1 MKLVEREYGIEVDI
15 KENIVS
21 IIVLEDVKLRL
32 PLINELFSQTSGN
45 EGNWLLFEND
55 KSFDLGKKV
64 ELILEPLTLTL
75 NNKKVKTKLYQDI
88 KTIAQDYCFSQG
100 LEVHSQICNYLEN
113 MLDKL
118 PYPVKYDED
127 WDVSEIL
134 KAYNVE
140 LVEEYDN
147 IFEKLYNYIKLVNTV
162 CGTDI
167 FIMVNIKQYL
177 TDEQITELYKMA
189 AYGKI
194 QLVLIEFSTNN
205 KRDCEELY
213 ILDNDDCVITY

>member
-55 KSFDLGKKV
+55 KSFDLGKKA

-88 KTIAQDYCFSQG
+88 KTISQDCCFSQG

-177 TDEQITELYKMA
+177 TDEQITELYKTA

-194 QLVLIEFSTNN
+194 QLVLIEFSINN

>member
-1 MKLVEREYGIEVDI
+1 MKLAEREYGIEVDI

-32 PLINELFSQTSGN
+32 PLINELFSQTSGK

-118 PYPVKYDED
+118 PYPIKYDED

-162 CGTDI
+162 CGTEI
-167 FIMVNIKQYL
+167 FVMVNIKQYL
-177 TDEQITELYKMA
+177 TDDQITELYKMA

-194 QLVLIEFSTNN
+194 QLVLIEFSINN

>member
-32 PLINELFSQTSGN
+32 PLINELFSQTSGK

-118 PYPVKYDED
+118 PYPIKYDED

>member
-32 PLINELFSQTSGN
+32 PLINELFSQTSGK

-147 IFEKLYNYIKLVNTV
+147 IYEKLYNYIKLVNTV

-177 TDEQITELYKMA
+177 TDDQITELYKMA

-194 QLVLIEFSTNN
+194 QLVLIEFSINN
-205 KRDCEELY
+205 IRDCEELY
-213 ILDNDDCVITY
+213 ILDNDDCIITY

>member
-15 KENIVS
+15 KENIVA

-32 PLINELFSQTSGN
+32 PLINELFSQTSGK

-75 NNKKVKTKLYQDI
+75 NNRKVKTKLYQDI
-88 KTIAQDYCFSQG
+88 KTISQDCCFSQG
-100 LEVHSQICNYLEN
+100 LEVHSQICNYLGN

-194 QLVLIEFSTNN
+194 QLVLIEFNMNN

>member
-194 QLVLIEFSTNN
+194 QLMLIEFSINN

>member
-32 PLINELFSQTSGN
+32 PLINELFSQTSGK

-55 KSFDLGKKV
+55 KGFDLGKKV

>member
-64 ELILEPLTLTL
+64 ELILEPLTLAL

-194 QLVLIEFSTNN
+194 QLVLIEFGTNN

>member
-15 KENIVS
+15 KENIVA

-32 PLINELFSQTSGN
+32 PLINELFSQTSGK

-75 NNKKVKTKLYQDI
+75 NNRKVKTKLYQDI
-88 KTIAQDYCFSQG
+88 KTISQDCCFSQG
-100 LEVHSQICNYLEN
+100 LEVNSQICNYLEN

-194 QLVLIEFSTNN
+194 QLVLIEFNMNN

>member
-64 ELILEPLTLTL
+64 ELVLEPLTLTL
-75 NNKKVKTKLYQDI
+75 NNRKVKTKLYQDI

-162 CGTDI
+162 CGTEI
-167 FIMVNIKQYL
+167 FVMVNIKQYL
-177 TDEQITELYKMA
+177 TDDQITELYKMA

-194 QLVLIEFSTNN
+194 QLVLIEFSINN

-213 ILDNDDCVITY
+213 ILDSDDCVITY

>member
-32 PLINELFSQTSGN
+32 PLINELFSQTSGK

-177 TDEQITELYKMA
+177 TDDQITELYKMA

>member
-15 KENIVS
+15 KENIVA

-32 PLINELFSQTSGN
+32 PLINELFSQTSGK

-75 NNKKVKTKLYQDI
+75 NNRKVKTKLYQDI
-88 KTIAQDYCFSQG
+88 KTISQDCCFSQG

-194 QLVLIEFSTNN
+194 QLVLIEFNMNN

>member
-64 ELILEPLTLTL
+64 ELILEPLTLAL

>member
-55 KSFDLGKKV
+55 KSFDLGKKA

-194 QLVLIEFSTNN
+194 QLVLIEFSINN

>member
-55 KSFDLGKKV
+55 KSFDLGKKA

-88 KTIAQDYCFSQG
+88 KTISQDCCFSQG

-194 QLVLIEFSTNN
+194 QLVLIEFSINN

>member
-32 PLINELFSQTSGN
+32 PLINELFSQTSGK

-118 PYPVKYDED
+118 PYPIKYDED

-162 CGTDI
+162 CGTEI
-167 FIMVNIKQYL
+167 FVMVNIKQYL
-177 TDEQITELYKMA
+177 TDDQITELYKMA

-194 QLVLIEFSTNN
+194 QLVLIEFSINN

-213 ILDNDDCVITY
+213 ILDSDDCVITY

>member
-15 KENIVS
+15 KENIVA

-32 PLINELFSQTSGN
+32 PLINELFSQTSGK

-147 IFEKLYNYIKLVNTV
+147 IFEKLYNYIKLVNNV

-194 QLVLIEFSTNN
+194 QLVLIEFNMNN
-205 KRDCEELY
+205 KRDCEEIY
-213 ILDNDDCVITY
+213 ILDRDDCVITY

>member
-32 PLINELFSQTSGN
+32 PLINELFSQTSGK

>member
-177 TDEQITELYKMA
+177 TDDQITELYKMA

>member
-162 CGTDI
+162 CGTEI
-167 FIMVNIKQYL
+167 FVMVNIKQYL
-177 TDEQITELYKMA
+177 TDDQITELYKMA

>member
-75 NNKKVKTKLYQDI
+75 NNKKVKSKLYQDI

-194 QLVLIEFSTNN
+194 QLVLIEFSMNN
-205 KRDCEELY
+205 KRDCEEIY

>member
-32 PLINELFSQTSGN
+32 PLINELFSQTSGK

-118 PYPVKYDED
+118 PYPIKYDED

-162 CGTDI
+162 CGTEI
-167 FIMVNIKQYL
+167 FVMVNIKQYL
-177 TDEQITELYKMA
+177 TDDQITELYKMA

-194 QLVLIEFSTNN
+194 QLVLI
-205 KRDCEELY
+205 
-213 ILDNDDCVITY
+213 

>member
-32 PLINELFSQTSGN
+32 PLINELFSQTSGK

-118 PYPVKYDED
+118 PYPIKYDED

-213 ILDNDDCVITY
+213 ILDNDDCVIKY

>member
-32 PLINELFSQTSGN
+32 PLINELFSQTSGK

-88 KTIAQDYCFSQG
+88 KTIT
-100 LEVHSQICNYLEN
+100 
-113 MLDKL
+113 
-118 PYPVKYDED
+118 
-127 WDVSEIL
+127 VSR
-134 KAYNVE
+134 KV
-140 LVEEYDN
+140 
-147 IFEKLYNYIKLVNTV
+147 
-162 CGTDI
+162 
-167 FIMVNIKQYL
+167 
-177 TDEQITELYKMA
+177 
-189 AYGKI
+189 
-194 QLVLIEFSTNN
+194 
-205 KRDCEELY
+205 
-213 ILDNDDCVITY
+213 

>member
-32 PLINELFSQTSGN
+32 SLINELFSQTSGN

-118 PYPVKYDED
+118 PYPIKYDED

>member
-1 MKLVEREYGIEVDI
+1 MKFVEREYGIEVDI

-32 PLINELFSQTSGN
+32 PLINELFSQTSGK

-162 CGTDI
+162 CGTEI
-167 FIMVNIKQYL
+167 FVMVNIKQYL
-177 TDEQITELYKMA
+177 TDDQITELYKMA
-189 AYGKI
+189 AYGKL

>member
-1 MKLVEREYGIEVDI
+1 MKFVEREYGIEVDI

-32 PLINELFSQTSGN
+32 PLINELFSQTFGK

-118 PYPVKYDED
+118 PYPIKYDED

-162 CGTDI
+162 CGTEI
-167 FIMVNIKQYL
+167 FVMVNIKQYL
-177 TDEQITELYKMA
+177 TDDQITELYKMA

-194 QLVLIEFSTNN
+194 QLVLIEFSINN

>member
-1 MKLVEREYGIEVDI
+1 MKLAEREYGIEVDI
-15 KENIVS
+15 KENIVA

-32 PLINELFSQTSGN
+32 PLINELFSQTSGK

-75 NNKKVKTKLYQDI
+75 NNRKVKTKLYQDI
-88 KTIAQDYCFSQG
+88 KTISQDCCFSQG

>member
-32 PLINELFSQTSGN
+32 TLINELFSQTSGK

-118 PYPVKYDED
+118 PYPIKYDED

>member
-32 PLINELFSQTSGN
+32 PLINELFSQTSGK

-75 NNKKVKTKLYQDI
+75 NNKKVKTKLCQDI

-118 PYPVKYDED
+118 PYPIKYDED

>member
-32 PLINELFSQTSGN
+32 PLINELFSQTSGK

-177 TDEQITELYKMA
+177 TDDQITELYKMA

-205 KRDCEELY
+205 KRDCEEIY

>member
-32 PLINELFSQTSGN
+32 PLINELFSQTSGK

-118 PYPVKYDED
+118 PYPIKYDED

-213 ILDNDDCVITY
+213 ILDNDDCVIIY

>member
-32 PLINELFSQTSGN
+32 PLINELFSQTSGK

-147 IFEKLYNYIKLVNTV
+147 IFEKLYNYIKLVNAV

>member
-32 PLINELFSQTSGN
+32 PLINELFSQTFGK

-194 QLVLIEFSTNN
+194 QLVLIEFNMNN

>member
-1 MKLVEREYGIEVDI
+1 MKFVEREYGIEVDI

-32 PLINELFSQTSGN
+32 PLINELFSQTSGK

-162 CGTDI
+162 CGTEI
-167 FIMVNIKQYL
+167 FVMVNIKQYL
-177 TDEQITELYKMA
+177 TDDQITELYKMA

>member
-15 KENIVS
+15 KENIVA

-32 PLINELFSQTSGN
+32 PLINELFSQTSGK

-88 KTIAQDYCFSQG
+88 KTISQDCCFSQG

-194 QLVLIEFSTNN
+194 QLVLIEFNMNN

>member
-32 PLINELFSQTSGN
+32 PLINELFSQTSGK

-162 CGTDI
+162 CGTEI
-167 FIMVNIKQYL
+167 FVMVNIKQYL
-177 TDEQITELYKMA
+177 TDDQITELYKMA
-189 AYGKI
+189 AYGKRR
-194 QLVLIEFSTNN
+194 
-205 KRDCEELY
+205 KRKKLRWIAKNVCRKQCSVSKRNLEKTLY
-213 ILDNDDCVITY
+213 

>member
-32 PLINELFSQTSGN
+32 PLINELFSQTFGK

-118 PYPVKYDED
+118 PYPIKYDED

-162 CGTDI
+162 CGTEI
-167 FIMVNIKQYL
+167 FVMVNIKQYL
-177 TDEQITELYKMA
+177 TDDQITELYKMA

-194 QLVLIEFSTNN
+194 QLVLIEFSINN

>member
-55 KSFDLGKKV
+55 KSFDLGKKA

-88 KTIAQDYCFSQG
+88 KTIAQDCCFSQG
-100 LEVHSQICNYLEN
+100 LEVHSKICNYLEN
-113 MLDKL
+113 MLERL

-177 TDEQITELYKMA
+177 TDDQITELYKMA

-194 QLVLIEFSTNN
+194 QLVLIEFSINN